1 MAISYDELYEQ
12 DFDAWTKQQVRAL
25 RRLRDSRPN
34 EPMIDWPHLIEEVKD
49 LGLSERSAVRSQT
62 RRIIEHSLKLE
73 FSPARDPRRGWFD
86 AIVEARDVLRDKLT
100 RTLRR
105 DLVANFGRLYAQ
117 ARGNAARRLRFYG
130 EHAAADALP
139 ETSPYTLAQILDEDW
154 FPENRH
160 GIQGIG

>member
-12 DFDAWTKQQVRAL
+12 DFYAWTKQQVKAL

-49 LGLSERSAVRSQT
+49 LGMSERSAVRSQT

-86 AIVEARDVLRDKLT
+86 TIVEARDVLRDKLT

-105 DLVANFGRLYAQ
+105 DLVANFERLYVQ
-117 ARGNAARRLRFYG
+117 ARGDAERRLRFYG
-130 EHAAADALP
+130 EHAAADTLP
-139 ETSPYTLAQILDEDW
+139 ETCPYTLAQILDEDW